1 MNAKKFKDWLIENEY
16 PEKDRAK
23 ILVIKDNYDHTYYG
37 LPQKDMYEIKSLILK
52 GTDVLDVQLEQNP
65 IQQTDLPH
73 KEAPYN
79 LDGIP
84 DRLELKIEGRDFTLE
99 DVGHSDGTFYVR
111 VLDENDE
118 VNE

>member
-23 ILVIKDNYDHTYYG
+23 ILVIKDNYDRTYYG

-73 KEAPYN
+73 KDAPYN

-84 DRLELKIEGRDFTLE
+84 DRLELTIEGQDFTLE
-99 DVGHSDGTFYVR
+99 DIGHSDGTFYVR

-118 VNE
+118 